1 VMAADSS
8 SGNMSGS
15 NAFSYDFGNSVTIDN
30 NSEETPTFGVEQ
42 LQHLF
47 REQQRFLDYFFKNLN
62 YEQVCCHL
70 LLLLLSTGLSN
81 CCESSVCN
89 ADRSSDHLLFSDV
102 EMLFALTVR
111 RSRS

>member
-1 VMAADSS
+1 MMAADSS

-47 REQQRFLDYFFKNLN
+47 KEQQRFLDYFFKNLN

-70 LLLLLSTGLSN
+70 LLLSASYQIAVNQVCAMQIETVITYYSVMWK
-81 CCESSVCN
+81 CCLPS
-89 ADRSSDHLLFSDV
+89 L
-102 EMLFALTVR
+102 
-111 RSRS
+111 

>member
-1 VMAADSS
+1 MMAADSS

-15 NAFSYDFGNSVTIDN
+15 NAFSYDFGNSVTIDK

-47 REQQRFLDYFFKNLN
+47 KEQQRFLDYFFKNLN

-70 LLLLLSTGLSN
+70 LLLLLSAGYRIAVNQVCAMQIEAVITYYSVMWK
-81 CCESSVCN
+81 CCFPS
-89 ADRSSDHLLFSDV
+89 L
-102 EMLFALTVR
+102 
-111 RSRS
+111 